1 MHHAKKNENTVLKRN
16 TCFFIHAHNEP
27 NRLLHA
33 LSKQPHLAAFQKLFQ
48 ERKEMRLTLYL
59 PLNKCFNSRS
69 ILPEDSN
76 SSLACRRLI
85 FSLTYRPSLWSLF
98 TKRETNAWINFTA
111 CNVHNGITVIFQPL
125 EDWKISSTEGR
136 GGKRAGVDERRLSK
150 GGGLQG
156 LLGGLRLFQIV
167 PGMGGG
173 GGGGPLKVFSVEI
186 LEGHRRKNTKGGK
199 TLYQPTFL

>member
-48 ERKEMRLTLYL
+48 DRKEMRLTLYL

-98 TKRETNAWINFTA
+98 TKRETDAWINFTA
-111 CNVHNGITVIFQPL
+111 CNVHNGITIIFQPL
-125 EDWKISSTEGR
+125 EDWNLR
-136 GGKRAGVDERRLSK
+136 K
-150 GGGLQG
+150 GGGG
-156 LLGGLRLFQIV
+156 TGWCRWTEVIKKGRVARPFRRATSFSDSTRYGGV
-167 PGMGGG
+167 GGG
-173 GGGGPLKVFSVEI
+173 GGLKFF
-186 LEGHRRKNTKGGK
+186 
-199 TLYQPTFL
+199 Q

>member
-98 TKRETNAWINFTA
+98 TKRDKCLDQLHSLQCTQWDHCYFSASWGLKDFIYRR
-111 CNVHNGITVIFQPL
+111 
-125 EDWKISSTEGR
+125 EGR
-136 GGKRAGVDERRLSK
+136 KAGWCRWTEVIKRGRVARPSRRATSFSDSTRYGGWR
-150 GGGLQG
+150 
-156 LLGGLRLFQIV
+156 
-167 PGMGGG
+167 
-173 GGGGPLKVFSVEI
+173 GGGPLKFF
-186 LEGHRRKNTKGGK
+186 R
-199 TLYQPTFL
+199 

>member
-1 MHHAKKNENTVLKRN
+1 MKIQYWKEIRV
-16 TCFFIHAHNEP
+16 FFIHAHNEP

-48 ERKEMRLTLYL
+48 DRKEMRLTLYL

-98 TKRETNAWINFTA
+98 TKRETDAWINFTA
-111 CNVHNGITVIFQPL
+111 CNVHNGITIIFQPL
-125 EDWKISSTEGR
+125 EDWNLR
-136 GGKRAGVDERRLSK
+136 K
-150 GGGLQG
+150 GGGGNWLVSMN
-156 LLGGLRLFQIV
+156 GGYQK
-167 PGMGGG
+167 G
-173 GGGGPLKVFSVEI
+173 
-186 LEGHRRKNTKGGK
+186 EGCKA
-199 TLYQPTFL
+199 F

>member
-136 GGKRAGVDERRLSK
+136 AGVDERRLSK
-150 GGGLQG
+150 RGGLHG
-156 LLGGLRLFQIV
+156 LLGGLRLFQIA

-173 GGGGPLKVFSVEI
+173 GGGALKVFSVEI

-199 TLYQPTFL
+199 TLYQPTFLW

>member
-1 MHHAKKNENTVLKRN
+1 MKIQYWKEIRV
-16 TCFFIHAHNEP
+16 FFIHAHNEP

-33 LSKQPHLAAFQKLFQ
+33 LSKQPHLAPFEKLFQ

-111 CNVHNGITVIFQPL
+111 CNVHNGITIIFQPL

-136 GGKRAGVDERRLSK
+136 GGKRAGVNQRRLSER
-150 GGGLQG
+150 GGLQG
-156 LLGGLRLFQIV
+156 LLGGLRLFQIA

-173 GGGGPLKVFSVEI
+173 WVGGGRLKFFRKKFWQGIE
-186 LEGHRRKNTKGGK
+186 EKNTKGGK

>member
-1 MHHAKKNENTVLKRN
+1 MYGTLKINTKEVRYMHHAKKNENTVLKRN

-98 TKRETNAWINFTA
+98 TKRETDAWINFTA
-111 CNVHNGITVIFQPL
+111 CNVHNGITIIFQPL
-125 EDWKISSTEGR
+125 EDWNLRK
-136 GGKRAGVDERRLSK
+136 GGGELAGVGERRLSK
-150 GGGLQG
+150 RGGLQG
-156 LLGGLRLFQIV
+156 LLGGLRLCQIA

-173 GGGGPLKVFSVEI
+173 WGGGA
-186 LEGHRRKNTKGGK
+186 
-199 TLYQPTFL
+199 

>member
-27 NRLLHA
+27 NQLLHA

-111 CNVHNGITVIFQPL
+111 CNVHNGISYFSASWGLKDFIYRR
-125 EDWKISSTEGR
+125 EGR
-136 GGKRAGVDERRLSK
+136 KAGWCRWTEVIKKGRVAWPFRRATSFSDSTRYGGWR
-150 GGGLQG
+150 GGA
-156 LLGGLRLFQIV
+156 
-167 PGMGGG
+167 
-173 GGGGPLKVFSVEI
+173 PLKFF
-186 LEGHRRKNTKGGK
+186 R
-199 TLYQPTFL
+199 

>member
-1 MHHAKKNENTVLKRN
+1 MYGTLKINTKEVRYMHHAKKNENTVLKRN

-27 NRLLHA
+27 NQLLHA

-59 PLNKCFNSRS
+59 PLNRCFNSRS

-111 CNVHNGITVIFQPL
+111 CNVHNGISYFSASWGLKDFIYRR
-125 EDWKISSTEGR
+125 EGR
-136 GGKRAGVDERRLSK
+136 KAGWCRWTEVIKKR
-150 GGGLQG
+150 GGLQG
-156 LLGGLRLFQIV
+156 LLGGLRLFQIA

-173 GGGGPLKVFSVEI
+173 GGGP
-186 LEGHRRKNTKGGK
+186 
-199 TLYQPTFL
+199 